1 MKGDLK
7 EWNRSV
13 FGILEEKKRLIS
25 REIEQLDIKDANY
38 DLVENE
44 KLRRMDL
51 FSQKGLVEKKMES
64 LYRQQAR
71 SNWFKHGDSNSKFY
85 HSLIRWRR
93 LRNEVKGVELAG
105 QWCEEPEAVRREAK
119 RVFERRFKA
128 TTDLGVRLE
137 NVDFKS
143 LPEAISLSM
152 VEVFSEKEVK
162 EAVWMC
168 EGSKS
173 PGPDGFNFNF
183 IKSNW
188 ETLKV
193 DIMEAIY
200 SFQES
205 GVFSKGC
212 NASFIVLVPKVKD
225 PIMIDQFRPISLV
238 GAMYKIITKVMS
250 HRIKNILP
258 LVIDENQPAF

>member
-1 MKGDLK
+1 
-7 EWNRSV
+7 
-13 FGILEEKKRLIS
+13 
-25 REIEQLDIKDANY
+25 
-38 DLVENE
+38 
-44 KLRRMDL
+44 
-51 FSQKGLVEKKMES
+51 
-64 LYRQQAR
+64 
-71 SNWFKHGDSNSKFY
+71 
-85 HSLIRWRR
+85 
-93 LRNEVKGVELAG
+93 
-105 QWCEEPEAVRREAK
+105 
-119 RVFERRFKA
+119 
-128 TTDLGVRLE
+128 
-137 NVDFKS
+137 VDFKS

-168 EGSKS
+168 EGTKS
-173 PGPDGFNFNF
+173 PGPDDFNFNF

-193 DIMEAIY
+193 DIMEAVY

-205 GVFSKGC
+205 GVFPKGC
-212 NASFIVLVPKVKD
+212 NASFIALVPKVKD